1 MTRPEVSVLIVTYN
15 SAHVISACLD
25 ALEAGYGRDG
35 ELEIIVYDNAST
47 DETVPLIER
56 NWPAVR
62 VIAGERNLGFAKGV
76 NRAAEAATGLNIML
90 LNPDAVIAAADV
102 EVLAR
107 TVPST
112 HGGIVAPVIHTDG
125 VRVMAAGRMPTIWA
139 MASHYFGISRLSRGR
154 TRLQGHYLLPS
165 DVGEGVVCTDWVTGA
180 CLMVD
185 SETWWRVGGLTE
197 RWFMYAEDIEFCWR
211 VGSTGG
217 AVLIQPRARAQHL
230 VGSSN
235 GAPEAGTNSAWVLN
249 LYEFYCAD
257 LAESRLQRIVWALV
271 VGCGLRFR
279 AVVFLLQSLLHRSA
293 ELHGAAGDFTRHS
306 NAVFRALTASADDR
320 WSRSARS

>member
-15 SAHVISACLD
+15 SAHVIGDCLSALGS
-25 ALEAGYGRDG
+25 EH
-35 ELEIIVYDNAST
+35 EVIVYDNASA

-56 NWPAVR
+56 EWPHVR
-62 VIAGERNLGFAKGV
+62 VIAGEHNLGFAKGV
-76 NRAAEAATGLNIML
+76 NRAAEAATGRNIML
-90 LNPDAVIAAADV
+90 LNPDAVITAEDV
-102 EVLAR
+102 LVLAR

-112 HGGIVAPVIHTDG
+112 HGGIVAPVIRTGG

-165 DVGEGVVCTDWVTGA
+165 DVGEGVVSTDWVTGA

-211 VGSTGG
+211 VGRAGG
-217 AVLIQPRARAQHL
+217 VVLIQPLARAQHL

-235 GAPEAGTNSAWVLN
+235 GAPEASTNSAWVLN

-293 ELHGAAGDFTRHS
+293 ELRRAARDFTRHS
-306 NAVFRALTASADDR
+306 NAVFRALTASVDDR